1 MGGTTT
7 PPIGCFVLC
16 DAFWGL
22 QGVSLAPRRAPCFD
36 AKCQNSYGVTLDKSN
51 RTVLYC
57 TVTKNQHG
65 GFDDKT
71 LADERAGL
79 CRIGW
84 FKQEERVLVPRNLLK
99 ELIAVRDRAKPIT
112 QNLEN
117 MIAQQNTA
125 KRVISKV
132 KEQGRSR

>member
-1 MGGTTT
+1 MQ
-7 PPIGCFVLC
+7 
-16 DAFWGL
+16 GL
-22 QGVSLAPRRAPCFD
+22 PAPRRAPCFD

-51 RTVLYC
+51 RTVLYRDGQIR

-117 MIAQQNTA
+117 MIAQQNTV